1 MSNLRL
7 IPRLDVKGP
16 NLVKGIHLEGLRVMG
31 DPQKFAQRYYEEGAD
46 ELITMDVV
54 ASLYGRNNLLDIV
67 RRTAEHIFIPLTV
80 GGGIRTL
87 EDIKNLLR
95 AGADKVAINTAA
107 LKNPSLIQ
115 EAAATFGSQCIVLSI
130 EAKKMPDGNYEAF
143 SDNGRERSGKNVL
156 EWVRQGIE
164 MGAGEILLTSIDQE
178 GTGCGYDIDLISKIS
193 SIVSIPL
200 IVCGGAGSC
209 DDFLDVIRY
218 GPVDALCA
226 SSIFHYKKLERY
238 RDMNTVEQEGNIEFI
253 SQNRGDLGF
262 MSDRIVPATLPEVK
276 NFLRQSGIFCRWAQ
290 A

>member
-1 MSNLRL
+1 MKHVIAFDLRGYGNKTMERGNCVTQLTMKTMSHQKNILMSNLRL

-130 EAKKMPDGNYEAF
+130 EA
-143 SDNGRERSGKNVL
+143 
-156 EWVRQGIE
+156 
-164 MGAGEILLTSIDQE
+164 
-178 GTGCGYDIDLISKIS
+178 
-193 SIVSIPL
+193 
-200 IVCGGAGSC
+200 
-209 DDFLDVIRY
+209 
-218 GPVDALCA
+218 
-226 SSIFHYKKLERY
+226 
-238 RDMNTVEQEGNIEFI
+238 
-253 SQNRGDLGF
+253 
-262 MSDRIVPATLPEVK
+262 
-276 NFLRQSGIFCRWAQ
+276 
-290 A
+290 